1 MKSEKF
7 GEKEACRMEQSIE
20 EVLSR
25 LVAVEDAAQ
34 QMQDA
39 VEAQKKELAAQTEEK
54 KKEFDSMLEQET
66 ARRTQALK
74 ERMEQEKAQ
83 ELEALREQ
91 TEQQLLQIQHKYDA
105 EHDKISDEILQSMI
119 RT

>member
-1 MKSEKF
+1 MDSLDTHKKWQTKLCVKP
-7 GEKEACRMEQSIE
+7 GDR
-20 EVLSR
+20 
-25 LVAVEDAAQ
+25 VAVSYTHLDVYKRQ
-34 QMQDA
+34 
-39 VEAQKKELAAQTEEK
+39 
-54 KKEFDSMLEQET
+54 
-66 ARRTQALK
+66 
-74 ERMEQEKAQ
+74 EQEKAQ